1 VQKQEYLL
9 KIDSSGIL
17 ISSTKVPDNFCNELI
32 DFFESTQKQNP
43 STISLNEQVHN
54 GANNRKDKSLFLDE
68 TNVNLAARVNEYLN
82 VAIKEYVDLYNTL
95 YLKNGAIKSVKQ
107 KLQKTEIGGGYH
119 NWHCE
124 DTDLPSCNRIAVWT
138 IYLND
143 VEKGGETEFLYHA
156 HREKAEKGK
165 ICFFPANYMA
175 THRGNPP
182 ISNEKY
188 IVTGWYT
195 LYA

>member
-1 VQKQEYLL
+1 MLKKEYLL
-9 KIDSSGIL
+9 EINSSGIVV
-17 ISSTKVPDNFCNELI
+17 SSIKVSDELCDELI
-32 DFFESTQKQNP
+32 NYFETVQKQNP
-43 STISLNEQVHN
+43 STISVNEKIHN
-54 GANNRKDKSLFLDE
+54 GTNNRKDKSLFLDE
-68 TNVNLAARVNEYLN
+68 INGTLTSRVNEYLT
-82 VAIKEYVDLYNTL
+82 AAAKEYCDIYNTL
-95 YLKNGAIKSVKQ
+95 YLDDGVIKSTKQ
-107 KLQKTEIGGGYH
+107 KLQKTEIGGGFH
-119 NWHCE
+119 TWHCE
-124 DTDLPSCNRIAVWT
+124 DTNLASSNRIAVWT

-143 VEKGGETEFLYHA
+143 VKEGGETEFLYHA